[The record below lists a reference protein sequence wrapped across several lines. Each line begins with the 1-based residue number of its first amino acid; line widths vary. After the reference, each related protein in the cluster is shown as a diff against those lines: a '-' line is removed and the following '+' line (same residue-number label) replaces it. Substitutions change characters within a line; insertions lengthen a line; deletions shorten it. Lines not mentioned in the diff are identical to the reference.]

1 MLSSVTAQELDA
13 YAKAGS
19 IAEEVL
25 SSIRTVAAF
34 GGEKKEIERSV
45 VYYIVF
51 TEIYLHILSGLMRT
65 ASCKVTQLLKVVH
78 IFPRA
83 TYIYFETVHAFSV
96 YMKCLCVHSFF
107 CSEKSFY
114 T

>member
-1 MLSSVTAQELDA
+1 MLSAVTAQELDA

-51 TEIYLHILSGLMRT
+51 TEIYLHTLSGLMT
-65 ASCKVTQLLKVVH
+65 AASCQVTPVKSS
-78 IFPRA
+78 
-83 TYIYFETVHAFSV
+83 TYISQGNTYRF
-96 YMKCLCVHSFF
+96 
-107 CSEKSFY
+107 
-114 T
+114 